1 ADSGTPFLLDLP
13 RAQHLTE
20 GDGLEL
26 DNGGYMR
33 VRAAPEPV
41 IEVVADSPTDLLRV
55 AWHLGNR
62 HLPLQILEDLLRLR
76 ADHVIAAMIE
86 HGSGRIDTDILRDAY
101 RAAEAGDPAA
111 LTAANRRGIAFRA
124 TSELALESAQQ
135 GEAFLGTCVTA
146 WPDPFL
152 AQWADQKNPSPPFRG
167 DREGPDGQRI
177 LAGLEPLI
185 ASAAAA
191 GKRRDPADFGSATF
205 AVDLASMA
213 HETQYSRLFRS

>member
-1 ADSGTPFLLDLP
+1 MRRAITVHTRGHWPEDAAVDSVTLAYLDRHRRRIRLVADSGTPFLLDLP

-62 HLPLQILEDLLRLR
+62 HLPLQVLEDRLRLR
-76 ADHVIAAMIE
+76 ADHVIAAMVE
-86 HGSGRIDTDILRDAY
+86 GLGGRVTWAEAPFDPEIGAY
-101 RAAEAGDPAA
+101 AGDPAA
-111 LTAANRRGIAFRA
+111 LTAANRLGLAFRA
-124 TSELALESAQQ
+124 TAELALESAQQ
-135 GEAFLGTCVTA
+135 GEAFLSTCVIA

-152 AQWADQKNPSPPFRG
+152 AQWADEKNPSPPFRG
-167 DREGPDGQRI
+167 EREGPVAQRRE
-177 LAGLEPLI
+177 GEV
-185 ASAAAA
+185 
-191 GKRRDPADFGSATF
+191 GD
-205 AVDLASMA
+205 
-213 HETQYSRLFRS
+213 SRA